1 MLPSV
6 YLPVPDEL
14 LGGHVDQAKLP
25 HYHIRWYD
33 QAVLDWERFITPE
46 DATARAK
53 LMAHPGEGYAIEE
66 HDGACPRC
74 QDMVNLKFL
83 PGTSKQASA

>member
-1 MLPSV
+1 M
-6 YLPVPDEL
+6 D
-14 LGGHVDQAKLP
+14 HAQLP

-33 QAVLDWERFITPE
+33 HAVLNWERFTTRE
-46 DATARAK
+46 DAMARAK

-74 QDMVNLKFL
+74 QDRVNLKSV
-83 PGTSKQASA
+83 PGTSKGASA